1 MVKTDAVERWGMPR
15 EHGDGGEYVETVTL
29 DDVRAVFGE
38 VRGPVVLS
46 ADVADALGC
55 SRETAR
61 RKLGALY
68 DQGEV
73 DRRKVSRR
81 VLYWKHRDGDA
92 PTMDEGLPSGP
103 GDVRRD
109 SVGEDAAR
117 ADAGDDPTEHPADPP
132 TDAHDA
138 DAVGEE
144 ETLDTVLADLPST
157 VDPDAAR
164 EAILAAREYLI
175 KHGTATKADFV
186 REVMRDHPL
195 GYDPDAALAKI
206 EAGERFRGAWWR
218 RVIKPGLKAINGVEK
233 PPRGASEWKA
243 TEGES

>member
-81 VLYWKHRDGDA
+81 VLYWKDRDGDA
-92 PTMDEGLPSGP
+92 PTMDDGLPSGP

-117 ADAGDDPTEHPADPP
+117 ADAGDDATEPPADPP
-132 TDAHDA
+132 TDAHGADTAPEEDA
-138 DAVGEE
+138 LDAV
-144 ETLDTVLADLPST
+144 DRVADSWEGTDDQLEARKA
-157 VDPDAAR
+157 AAR
-164 EAILAAREYLI
+164 AVLDYARE
-175 KHGTATKADFV
+175 HGTVSKQEAKKNIRPEYPVEGQNARTWYRKTIRPVLNEAA
-186 REVMRDHPL
+186 E
-195 GYDPDAALAKI
+195 YDQSARAYRLTDA
-206 EAGERFRGAWWR
+206 
-218 RVIKPGLKAINGVEK
+218 
-233 PPRGASEWKA
+233 
-243 TEGES
+243 EGDT

>member
-29 DDVRAVFGE
+29 DDVRAVFDE

-68 DQGEV
+68 DRGEV

-81 VLYWKHRDGDA
+81 VLYWKPRDGDA

-109 SVGEDAAR
+109 SVGESDAR
-117 ADAGDDPTEHPADPP
+117 ADAPDDATEGPGDPPAD
-132 TDAHDA
+132 AHGA
-138 DAVGEE
+138 DAAAEE
-144 ETLDTVLADLPST
+144 DALDAVLADLPST
-157 VDPDAAR
+157 VDPADAR
-164 EAILAAREYLI
+164 ETIHTAREYLREAGPAS
-175 KHGTATKADFV
+175 KATIV
-186 REVMRDHPL
+186 REVMPTHPL
-195 GYDPDAALAKI
+195 GYDADAALAKI
-206 EAGERFRGAWWR
+206 DGDGRYRGAWWR
-218 RVIKPGLKAINGVEK
+218 KVVRPGLEALPDVSK
-233 PPRGASEWKA
+233 PPKGTSEWKA
-243 TEGES
+243 AEGST

>member
-117 ADAGDDPTEHPADPP
+117 ADAGDDATDGPADPP
-132 TDAHDA
+132 ADAHGADTAPEEDA
-138 DAVGEE
+138 LDTARERIEELDLAGSGTDYDRRRDAVLKMYEHLRERPGERVSKSDFADLLDGADVGYGGGFASLWANWVKGSGDRPNA
-144 ETLDTVLADLPST
+144 LDTLP
-157 VDPDAAR
+157 
-164 EAILAAREYLI
+164 
-175 KHGTATKADFV
+175 
-186 REVMRDHPL
+186 
-195 GYDPDAALAKI
+195 
-206 EAGERFRGAWWR
+206 
-218 RVIKPGLKAINGVEK
+218 GVEL
-233 PPRGASEWKA
+233 RGDDYVFEVDS
-243 TEGES
+243 